1 MNTMSLKNKLS
12 IAASAAILLVGV
24 ILTTETYLAAKS
36 RLETNLSQ
44 QVDDLGNTFA
54 ASVNYWFNSKG
65 SAIKAFQADPS
76 NDIEIVKGLQQTR
89 LSGEFDNVF
98 YARPDGTQL
107 NANGVVLPPGNDDPR
122 KWDWYQKA
130 QANPAEVYVSPPSIA
145 AATGQFVVSLGKA
158 VQQNGQ
164 TSAILGVD
172 VTVTELLNQLSKVQL
187 PGDGSAFLINNNGI
201 ILVHT
206 EKEQLSQPI
215 SKLYPELDFAS
226 LSDMKAGQFR
236 LVQHNN
242 RTERVYV
249 SPVSGQNQLLVL
261 VLDDDKVTAPLYTQ
275 MWTSIGVLLVVLLI
289 SLGGFALM
297 CNALFRPLAVVSQ
310 ALAKIADG
318 NGDLTQRIPLSNRD
332 EVGQLAANFNKFVD
346 SLHQLIAHV
355 RHQAKDIGDE
365 ASQGLR
371 RTKTSVQE
379 LGRQQQEIAMVA
391 TAVTEMSSAT
401 QEIANNAEQTAAAAI
416 QSAESSEAGKSL
428 VNKTR
433 ESISHLADGVSEAT
447 DVIAQ
452 LDRHAQEIN
461 GILATIKGIA
471 EQTNLLALNAAIEAA
486 RAGEQG
492 RGFAVVADEV
502 RVLSQRTAASTTE
515 IQSTIETLQRT
526 TQKAVGLMAKSQDM
540 ASHSVQDALDASAAL
555 EEITRAVSS
564 ISDMAN
570 QIATAAEEQSHV
582 TNEIT
587 TNVTAI
593 KDVADELA
601 DDAVDAQ
608 EDANKL
614 QTHAA
619 DLNSKV
625 AHFIL

>member
-1 MNTMSLKNKLS
+1 MFKHSLKAKILMLVNL
-12 IAASAAILLVGV
+12 AILTIIILLSTTFYTSQKDLLLQQSYQNLKSVGAEISRGIGDWINVRHDIIKGLSNNVDNPEFVSHLVQARTSGNFALSFYGDENGKMVDADPTIDRTGYDPRTRDWYKDTKAAGQATLSKPYISASMKKLVVAFSSPVAHGVVSGV
-24 ILTTETYLAAKS
+24 IDIDSIINNINGLNIQANGEAIMLLKDGTVIAYKDKARILKPASELAADLNTAFLEQSS
-36 RLETNLSQ
+36 RGDQ
-44 QVDDLGNTFA
+44 
-54 ASVNYWFNSKG
+54 
-65 SAIKAFQADPS
+65 FQ
-76 NDIEIVKGLQQTR
+76 EIQ
-89 LSGEFDNVF
+89 
-98 YARPDGTQL
+98 
-107 NANGVVLPPGNDDPR
+107 
-122 KWDWYQKA
+122 
-130 QANPAEVYVSPPSIA
+130 I
-145 AATGQFVVSLGKA
+145 
-158 VQQNGQ
+158 NGQ
-164 TSAILGVD
+164 EKLALTVPIPNTEWNILFSLD
-172 VTVTELLNQLSKVQL
+172 KATLMDPLYSQLIQQIIIAL
-187 PGDGSAFLINNNGI
+187 IIGGAFSLALSLLIN
-201 ILVHT
+201 
-206 EKEQLSQPI
+206 
-215 SKLYPELDFAS
+215 Y
-226 LSDMKAGQFR
+226 
-236 LVQHNN
+236 
-242 RTERVYV
+242 
-249 SPVSGQNQLLVL
+249 
-261 VLDDDKVTAPLYTQ
+261 
-275 MWTSIGVLLVVLLI
+275 
-289 SLGGFALM
+289 
-297 CNALFRPLAVVSQ
+297 LFRPLKTVSG
-310 ALAKIADG
+310 ALQTIADG
-318 NGDLTQRIPLSNRD
+318 RGDLTQRIPLSAQD
-332 EVGQLAANFNKFVD
+332 EIGLLATNFNRFVG
-346 SLHQLIAHV
+346 SLNELIAHIRTLASNIDGEADHGLKRSQSSV
-355 RHQAKDIGDE
+355 R
-365 ASQGLR
+365 
-371 RTKTSVQE
+371 E
-379 LGRQQQEIAMVA
+379 LSRQQQELTMVA
-391 TAVTEMSSAT
+391 TAVTEMASAT
-401 QEIANNAEQTAAAAI
+401 QEIASNAERTAAAAI
-416 QSAESSEAGKSL
+416 QSAESSEAGKYL

>member
-1 MNTMSLKNKLS
+1 MFKHSLKAKILMLVNLAILTIIILLSTTFYTSQKDLLLQQSYQNLKSVGAEISRGIGDWINVRHDIIKGLSNNVDNPEFVSHLVQARTSGNFALSFYGDENGKMVDADPTIDRTGYDPRTRDWYKDTKAAGQATLSKPYISASMKKLVVAFSSPVAHGVVSGVIDIDS
-12 IAASAAILLVGV
+12 IINNINGLNIQANGEAILLLKDGTV
-24 ILTTETYLAAKS
+24 IAYKDKTRILKPASELAADLNTAFLEQSS
-36 RLETNLSQ
+36 RGEQ
-44 QVDDLGNTFA
+44 
-54 ASVNYWFNSKG
+54 
-65 SAIKAFQADPS
+65 FQ
-76 NDIEIVKGLQQTR
+76 EIQ
-89 LSGEFDNVF
+89 
-98 YARPDGTQL
+98 
-107 NANGVVLPPGNDDPR
+107 
-122 KWDWYQKA
+122 
-130 QANPAEVYVSPPSIA
+130 I
-145 AATGQFVVSLGKA
+145 
-158 VQQNGQ
+158 NGQ
-164 TSAILGVD
+164 EKLALTVPIPNTEWNILFSLD
-172 VTVTELLNQLSKVQL
+172 KATLMDPLYSQLIQQIIIAL
-187 PGDGSAFLINNNGI
+187 IIGGAFSLALSLLIN
-201 ILVHT
+201 
-206 EKEQLSQPI
+206 
-215 SKLYPELDFAS
+215 Y
-226 LSDMKAGQFR
+226 
-236 LVQHNN
+236 
-242 RTERVYV
+242 
-249 SPVSGQNQLLVL
+249 
-261 VLDDDKVTAPLYTQ
+261 
-275 MWTSIGVLLVVLLI
+275 
-289 SLGGFALM
+289 
-297 CNALFRPLAVVSQ
+297 LFRPLKTVSG
-310 ALAKIADG
+310 ALQTIADG
-318 NGDLTQRIPLSNRD
+318 RGDLTQRIPLSAQD
-332 EVGQLAANFNKFVD
+332 EIGLLATNFNRFVG
-346 SLHQLIAHV
+346 SLNELIAHIRTLASNIDGEADHGLKRSQSSV
-355 RHQAKDIGDE
+355 R
-365 ASQGLR
+365 
-371 RTKTSVQE
+371 E
-379 LGRQQQEIAMVA
+379 LSRQQQELTMVA
-391 TAVTEMSSAT
+391 TAVTEMASAT
-401 QEIANNAEQTAAAAI
+401 QEIASNAERTAAAAI
-416 QSAESSEAGKSL
+416 QSAESSEAGKYL

>member
-1 MNTMSLKNKLS
+1 MFKHSLKAKILMLVNLAILTIIILLSTTFYTSQKDLLLQQSYQNLKSVGAEISRGIGDWINVRHDIIKGLSNNVDNPEFVSHLVQARTSGNFALSFYGDENGKMLDADPTIDRTGYDPRTRDWYKDTKAAGQATLSKPYISASMKKLVVAFSSPVAHGVVSGVIDIDS
-12 IAASAAILLVGV
+12 IINNINGLNIQANGEAILLLKDGTV
-24 ILTTETYLAAKS
+24 IAYKDKARILKPASELAADLNTAFLEQSS
-36 RLETNLSQ
+36 RGEQ
-44 QVDDLGNTFA
+44 
-54 ASVNYWFNSKG
+54 
-65 SAIKAFQADPS
+65 FQ
-76 NDIEIVKGLQQTR
+76 EIQ
-89 LSGEFDNVF
+89 
-98 YARPDGTQL
+98 
-107 NANGVVLPPGNDDPR
+107 
-122 KWDWYQKA
+122 
-130 QANPAEVYVSPPSIA
+130 I
-145 AATGQFVVSLGKA
+145 
-158 VQQNGQ
+158 NGQ
-164 TSAILGVD
+164 EKLALTVPIPNTEWNILFSLD
-172 VTVTELLNQLSKVQL
+172 KATLMDPLYSQLIQQIIIAL
-187 PGDGSAFLINNNGI
+187 IIGGAFSLALSLLIN
-201 ILVHT
+201 
-206 EKEQLSQPI
+206 
-215 SKLYPELDFAS
+215 Y
-226 LSDMKAGQFR
+226 
-236 LVQHNN
+236 
-242 RTERVYV
+242 
-249 SPVSGQNQLLVL
+249 
-261 VLDDDKVTAPLYTQ
+261 
-275 MWTSIGVLLVVLLI
+275 
-289 SLGGFALM
+289 
-297 CNALFRPLAVVSQ
+297 LFRPLKTVSG
-310 ALAKIADG
+310 ALQTIADG
-318 NGDLTQRIPLSNRD
+318 RGDLTQRIPLSAQD
-332 EVGQLAANFNKFVD
+332 EIGLLATNFNRFVG
-346 SLHQLIAHV
+346 SLNELIAHIRTLASNIDGEADHGLKRSQSSV
-355 RHQAKDIGDE
+355 R
-365 ASQGLR
+365 
-371 RTKTSVQE
+371 E
-379 LGRQQQEIAMVA
+379 LSRQQQELTMVA
-391 TAVTEMSSAT
+391 TAVTEMASAT
-401 QEIANNAEQTAAAAI
+401 QEIASNAERTAAAAI
-416 QSAESSEAGKSL
+416 QSAESSEAGKYL

>member
-1 MNTMSLKNKLS
+1 MFKHSLKAKILMLVNLAILTIIILLSTTFYTSQKDLLLQQSYQNLKSVGAEISRGIGDWINVRHDIIKGLSNNVDNPEFVSHLVQARTSGNFALSFYGDENGKMVDADPTIDRTGYDPRTRDWYKDTKAAGQATLSKPYISASMKKLVVAFSSPVAHGVVSGVIDIDS
-12 IAASAAILLVGV
+12 IINNINGLNIQANGEAILLLKDGTV
-24 ILTTETYLAAKS
+24 IAYKDKARILKPASELAADLNTAFLEQSS
-36 RLETNLSQ
+36 RGDQ
-44 QVDDLGNTFA
+44 
-54 ASVNYWFNSKG
+54 
-65 SAIKAFQADPS
+65 FQ
-76 NDIEIVKGLQQTR
+76 EIQ
-89 LSGEFDNVF
+89 
-98 YARPDGTQL
+98 
-107 NANGVVLPPGNDDPR
+107 
-122 KWDWYQKA
+122 
-130 QANPAEVYVSPPSIA
+130 I
-145 AATGQFVVSLGKA
+145 
-158 VQQNGQ
+158 NGQ
-164 TSAILGVD
+164 EKLALTVPIPNTEWNILFSLD
-172 VTVTELLNQLSKVQL
+172 KATLMDPLYSQLIQQIIIALIIGGGFSL
-187 PGDGSAFLINNNGI
+187 ALSLLIN
-201 ILVHT
+201 
-206 EKEQLSQPI
+206 
-215 SKLYPELDFAS
+215 Y
-226 LSDMKAGQFR
+226 
-236 LVQHNN
+236 
-242 RTERVYV
+242 
-249 SPVSGQNQLLVL
+249 
-261 VLDDDKVTAPLYTQ
+261 
-275 MWTSIGVLLVVLLI
+275 
-289 SLGGFALM
+289 
-297 CNALFRPLAVVSQ
+297 LFRPLKTVSG
-310 ALAKIADG
+310 ALQTIADG
-318 NGDLTQRIPLSNRD
+318 RGDLTQRIPLSAQD
-332 EVGQLAANFNKFVD
+332 EIGLLATNFNRFVG
-346 SLHQLIAHV
+346 SLNELIAHIRTLASNIDGEADHGLKRSQSSV
-355 RHQAKDIGDE
+355 R
-365 ASQGLR
+365 
-371 RTKTSVQE
+371 E
-379 LGRQQQEIAMVA
+379 LSRQQQELTMVA
-391 TAVTEMSSAT
+391 TAVTEMASAT
-401 QEIANNAEQTAAAAI
+401 QEIASNAERTAAAAI
-416 QSAESSEAGKSL
+416 QSAESSEAGKYL

-526 TQKAVGLMAKSQDM
+526 TQKAVGLMAMSQDM

>member
-1 MNTMSLKNKLS
+1 MFKHSLKAKILMLVNLAILTIIILLSTTFYTSQKDLLLQQSYQNLKSVGAEISRGIGDWINVRHDIIKGLSNNVDNPEFVSHLVQARTSGNFALSFYGDENGKMVDADPTIDRTGYDPRTRDWYKDTKAAGQATLSKPYISASMKKLVVAFSSPVAHGVVSGVIDIDS
-12 IAASAAILLVGV
+12 IINNINGLNIQANGEAILLLKDGTV
-24 ILTTETYLAAKS
+24 IAYKDKARILKPASELAA
-36 RLETNLSQ
+36 
-44 QVDDLGNTFA
+44 DL
-54 ASVNYWFNSKG
+54 
-65 SAIKAFQADPS
+65 
-76 NDIEIVKGLQQTR
+76 
-89 LSGEFDNVF
+89 
-98 YARPDGTQL
+98 
-107 NANGVVLPPGNDDPR
+107 
-122 KWDWYQKA
+122 
-130 QANPAEVYVSPPSIA
+130 NPAFLEQSSR
-145 AATGQFVVSLGKA
+145 GDQF
-158 VQQNGQ
+158 QEIQINGQ
-164 TSAILGVD
+164 EKLALTVSIPNTEWNILFSLD
-172 VTVTELLNQLSKVQL
+172 KATLMDPLYSQLIQQIIIALVI
-187 PGDGSAFLINNNGI
+187 GGAFSLALSLLIN
-201 ILVHT
+201 
-206 EKEQLSQPI
+206 
-215 SKLYPELDFAS
+215 Y
-226 LSDMKAGQFR
+226 
-236 LVQHNN
+236 
-242 RTERVYV
+242 
-249 SPVSGQNQLLVL
+249 
-261 VLDDDKVTAPLYTQ
+261 
-275 MWTSIGVLLVVLLI
+275 
-289 SLGGFALM
+289 
-297 CNALFRPLAVVSQ
+297 LFRPLKTVSG
-310 ALAKIADG
+310 ALQTIADG
-318 NGDLTQRIPLSNRD
+318 RGDLTQRIPLSAQD
-332 EVGQLAANFNKFVD
+332 EIGLLATNFNRFVG
-346 SLHQLIAHV
+346 SLNELIAHIRTLASNIDGEADHGLKRSQSSV
-355 RHQAKDIGDE
+355 R
-365 ASQGLR
+365 
-371 RTKTSVQE
+371 E
-379 LGRQQQEIAMVA
+379 LSRQQQELTMVA
-391 TAVTEMSSAT
+391 TAVTEMASAT
-401 QEIANNAEQTAAAAI
+401 QEIASNAERTAAAAI
-416 QSAESSEAGKSL
+416 QSAESSEAGKHL

-461 GILATIKGIA
+461 SILATIKGIA

-601 DDAVDAQ
+601 DDAINAQ
-608 EDANKL
+608 DDANKL

>member
-1 MNTMSLKNKLS
+1 MFKHSLKAKILMLVNLAILTIIILLSTTFYTSQKDLLLQQSYQNLKSVGAEISRGISDWINVRHDIIKGLSSNVDNPEFVSHLVQARTSGNFALSFYGDENGKMVDADPTIDRTGYDPRTRDWYKDTKAAGQATLSKPYISASMKKLVVAFS
-12 IAASAAILLVGV
+12 SPVAHGVVSGVIDIDNIINNINGLNIQANGEAILLLKDGTV
-24 ILTTETYLAAKS
+24 IAYKDKARILKPASELAADLNTAFLEQSS
-36 RLETNLSQ
+36 RGDQ
-44 QVDDLGNTFA
+44 
-54 ASVNYWFNSKG
+54 
-65 SAIKAFQADPS
+65 FQ
-76 NDIEIVKGLQQTR
+76 EIQ
-89 LSGEFDNVF
+89 
-98 YARPDGTQL
+98 
-107 NANGVVLPPGNDDPR
+107 
-122 KWDWYQKA
+122 
-130 QANPAEVYVSPPSIA
+130 I
-145 AATGQFVVSLGKA
+145 
-158 VQQNGQ
+158 NGQ
-164 TSAILGVD
+164 EKLALTVPIPNTEWNILFSLD
-172 VTVTELLNQLSKVQL
+172 KATLMDPLYSQLIQQIIIALIIGGGFSL
-187 PGDGSAFLINNNGI
+187 ALSLLIN
-201 ILVHT
+201 
-206 EKEQLSQPI
+206 
-215 SKLYPELDFAS
+215 Y
-226 LSDMKAGQFR
+226 
-236 LVQHNN
+236 
-242 RTERVYV
+242 
-249 SPVSGQNQLLVL
+249 
-261 VLDDDKVTAPLYTQ
+261 
-275 MWTSIGVLLVVLLI
+275 
-289 SLGGFALM
+289 
-297 CNALFRPLAVVSQ
+297 LFRPLKTVSG
-310 ALAKIADG
+310 ALQTIADG
-318 NGDLTQRIPLSNRD
+318 RGDLTQRIPLSAQD
-332 EVGQLAANFNKFVD
+332 EIGLLATNFNRFVG
-346 SLHQLIAHV
+346 SLNELIAHIRTLASNIDGEADHGLKRSQSSV
-355 RHQAKDIGDE
+355 R
-365 ASQGLR
+365 
-371 RTKTSVQE
+371 E
-379 LGRQQQEIAMVA
+379 LSRQQQELTMVA
-391 TAVTEMSSAT
+391 TAVTEMASAT
-401 QEIANNAEQTAAAAI
+401 QEIASNAERTAAAAI
-416 QSAESSEAGKSL
+416 QSAESSEAGKHL

-447 DVIAQ
+447 GVIAQ

-601 DDAVDAQ
+601 DDAVNAQ

-619 DLNSKV
+619 DLSSKV